1 MKILHVVE
9 AWKGGISGYVQALI
23 KDQIAKGYSV
33 YLLADN
39 KQLNQEIEE
48 LNQVKIIEYSAS
60 RNPLKLFKVASDIRE
75 KANVISPDVIHC
87 HSTFPGFYVRLLK
100 QLCRVIYTPHGW
112 SFFKKDVSRITRF
125 IYKLIEFLLSFRCNK
140 IICMSLEEIN
150 AARSLGISSERL
162 TLIYTG
168 IPDLEVKNNKKA
180 IFDNGEPIRVGFF
193 GRFDYQKGFDLIENI
208 TPFLKDD
215 LEFHLFGGAVRNS
228 ESEIDKRFIC
238 HGWIEHSKMH
248 ECISTV
254 DVVVIPSRWE
264 GFALIPLE
272 AMRAGKAVIV
282 SNLSSLPEVVI
293 HGFNGIVLSDYSTKG
308 LASVLNG
315 LNKDECIRMGDNGLY
330 VYQQTFTFE
339 SFSKKIEKAYF
350 E

>member
-23 KDQIAKGYSV
+23 KDQIEKGYSV

-39 KQLNQEIEE
+39 KQLNQELEN
-48 LNQVKIIEYSAS
+48 LSQVKIIEYFAS
-60 RNPLKLFKVASDIRE
+60 RNPFKLFKVASDIRK

-100 QLCRVIYTPHGW
+100 QYCRVIYTPHGW
-112 SFFKKDVSRITRF
+112 SFFKNDISRITRF
-125 IYKLIEFLLSFRCNK
+125 IYKLIELLLSFRCNK
-140 IICMSLEEIN
+140 IICMSLEENN
-150 AARSLGISSERL
+150 AARSLGISPERL
-162 TLIYTG
+162 ALIYTG
-168 IPDLEVKNNKKA
+168 IPELELKNKEKA

-208 TPFLKDD
+208 IPLLNKN

-228 ESEIDKRFIC
+228 EIEIDKRFIC
-238 HGWIEHSKMH
+238 HGWVEHSKMH
-248 ECISTV
+248 DSISSV

-264 GFALIPLE
+264 GFALVPLE
-272 AMRAGKAVIV
+272 TMRAGKAIIV
-282 SNLSSLPEVVI
+282 SNYSSLPEVVI
-293 HGFNGIVLSDYSTKG
+293 HGFNGVVLSDYSTKG
-308 LASVLNG
+308 LASVING
-315 LNKDECIRMGDNGLY
+315 LSKEECIRMGDNGLR
-330 VYQQTFTFE
+330 VYQQAFTFE
-339 SFSKKIEKAYF
+339 SFAKKVEKIYF